1 MSKMTQRFAR
11 IAVLHAQI
19 VSALHNRQ
27 ARDPKDYE
35 ADPTFRKPRYVVA
48 MCEGL
53 LRECHAMGAHGMTLQ
68 DILRCDGLA
77 AGHVDYADKLAL
89 YCVELTEKDQ
99 RENCSMTPQVT
110 QTQVERANPHRE
122 A

>member
-1 MSKMTQRFAR
+1 MSNMTQRFAR

-35 ADPTFRKPRYVVA
+35 ADPTFKKPRYVVA
-48 MCEGL
+48 ICEGL
-53 LRECHAMGAHGMTLQ
+53 LRECRAMGALGMTLQ
-68 DILRCDGLA
+68 DVLRCDGLA

-89 YCVELTEKDQ
+89 YCVEMTENHH
-99 RENCSMTPQVT
+99 RENCYLTPQVT
-110 QTQVERANPHRE
+110 QTPVERAIPRQE
-122 A
+122 G

>member
-1 MSKMTQRFAR
+1 MSNMTQRSAR

-27 ARDPKDYE
+27 ARDPKDCE

-89 YCVELTEKDQ
+89 YCVEMTEKHQ
-99 RENCSMTPQVT
+99 RENFSLTPPVT
-110 QTQVERANPHRE
+110 QTPVGRAIPRQE